1 MKQSTQPDSDRPL
14 DSEEADLFGFV
25 GIARR
30 LAPAVLKALEGDG
43 MVIGLEGPWG
53 SGKTTLLNFL
63 RTELKRT
70 KPENVHVISIAPWLS
85 GDMSNLVGSLIE
97 PMADILDNAELGQVV
112 GWKRQVAKI
121 RKKSTGLG
129 DQLRGYGAKTGRTL
143 APAARFAE
151 YFAPG
156 AKVAADAL
164 ELGSQYL
171 EQSQRH
177 PTTAETK
184 AAISSKLSSLDVGFV
199 VILDDLD
206 RLEPPQA
213 LEVVR
218 LIRSVADF
226 PKIAYLMCY
235 DREVL
240 SQAIKIGLKI
250 EDGDLFLQKIVQL
263 TFSIPLPEP
272 FDLRTNFLTKALE
285 IFKEVTGAAPSGELL
300 DDLKRA
306 IDREGSALS
315 TPREV
320 KLALNG
326 VRFVYPTVAADV
338 YFPDM
343 CRLHLIK
350 TTNPPLY
357 RWLEEYLSVRSVLAT
372 GDASIGKDER
382 KRLGEKLAAL
392 LPSDESDSLRSIWS
406 FRRFVPGVIKSDQ
419 PDQRVFSTT
428 SLREMEEIV
437 AFRRLGSPI
446 HYRYYFALT
455 PPKTVMPDKRF
466 EELLELARTNP
477 DALAEILAALS
488 EEKRTSGKSWFEHV
502 LNRLDTAKINSLDG
516 KTLSGLILS
525 ICESMDTVLRTDNRP
540 RPFSISVE
548 SLAKG
553 VVEDC
558 LRRLRRL
565 DADIFQSI
573 SHRLASECTSMNWLV
588 GTFFRGEIWHHGIV
602 GDQKKNPETWVFNEK
617 ELGGLLDVLRKR
629 ASARAQKDKIPD
641 MPDVASYLFGWR
653 DLSGLPQVQAWI
665 TAYSKPDEG
674 FLFLL
679 DKLRSWAVSDKVYYP
694 LQKSSVAVFLNWEAT
709 LKRLDD
715 LKQTAQAEMATELLK
730 AIEQGKH

>member
-14 DSEEADLFGFV
+14 EAEDADLFGFV
-25 GIARR
+25 GIAQR

-63 RTELKRT
+63 RTELERT

-97 PMADILDNAELGQVV
+97 PIADILDNAELAQTV
-112 GWKRQVAKI
+112 GWKRRLTKA
-121 RKKSTGLG
+121 RKKGGDLG
-129 DQLRGYGAKTGRTL
+129 DLLRGYGAKTGRVL

-156 AKVAADAL
+156 GKIAGDAL

-177 PTTAETK
+177 STTAETK
-184 AAISSKLSSLDVGFV
+184 ARISSSLSKLEIGFV

-206 RLEPPQA
+206 RLEPSQA

-235 DREVL
+235 DRDIL
-240 SQAIKIGLKI
+240 SQAIQVGLEI
-250 EDGDLFLQKIVQL
+250 DDGALFLQKIVQL

-272 FDLRTNFLTKALE
+272 FDLRANFLTKALG
-285 IFKEVTGAAPSGELL
+285 IFEEVTGTPASDELL

-306 IDREGSALS
+306 VDREGSALS

-326 VRFVYPTVAADV
+326 IRFVYPAVAGDV
-338 YFPDM
+338 YFPDI

-357 RWLEEYLSVRSVLAT
+357 RWLEEYLSVRSVLVT
-372 GDASIGKDER
+372 GDASISKDDRQRIGER
-382 KRLGEKLAAL
+382 LAAL
-392 LPSDESDSLRSIWS
+392 MPSEDTSSTRSIWS
-406 FRRFVPGVIKSDQ
+406 LRRFVPGVIKHDDAKAS
-419 PDQRVFSTT
+419 VFSTT
-428 SLREMEEIV
+428 SLHEMEQIV
-437 AFRRLGSPI
+437 ALRRLGSPI

-455 PPKTVMPDKRF
+455 PPKTVIPDKQF
-466 EELLELARTNP
+466 EELLELARINVPSLT
-477 DALAEILAALS
+477 EKLAALS
-488 EEKRTSGKSWFEHV
+488 KGRRVSGRSWFEYV

-516 KTLSGLILS
+516 KTCSGLILS
-525 ICESMDTVLRTDNRP
+525 ICDSMDTVLRHDNRP
-540 RPFSISVE
+540 RPFAISVDT
-548 SLAKG
+548 LAKG
-553 VVEDC
+553 IVEDC
-558 LRRLRRL
+558 LKHIQTL
-565 DADIFQSI
+565 DTGLFHST
-573 SHRLASECTSMNWLV
+573 SYKLASECTSMNWLV
-588 GTFFRGEIWHHGIV
+588 GTFFRGEIWNHGIV
-602 GDQKKNPETWVFNEK
+602 GDQTKSPEAWIFDEK
-617 ELGGLLDVLRKR
+617 ELDTLLRVLKKR
-629 ASARAQKDKIPD
+629 ASEQTQKDEISN

-653 DLSGLPQVQAWI
+653 DLSGLDEVKAWI
-665 TAYSKPDEG
+665 TTLSTTDEG

-679 DKLRSWAVSDKVYYP
+679 EKLRSWAVSDKVYYP
-694 LQKSSVAVFLNWEAT
+694 LQKSSVTAFLDWEET
-709 LKRLDD
+709 IERLNG
-715 LKQTAQAEMATELLK
+715 LGKTTYSEKANELLQ
-730 AIEQGKH
+730 AIDQGKH